1 MRGSTRNKNIISGL
15 IAVVFVTSAMILG
28 IARSFGSFDDT
39 YLFKATFDSAGQGL
53 QKGSDVKIRG
63 VNVGR
68 VQRVSLA
75 GNEAVIAMDINRS
88 ERIPKASELTV
99 RPKTLFGEKFVDIT
113 PDPEN
118 IGIEAS
124 TNPNDFYPNK
134 GTVQFAGKTTG
145 GFELERVLTNAYPLL
160 KEIKAEDIMT
170 VLSTLADAGD
180 GLGPQINR
188 QITNSR
194 KLADVFAAHDA
205 DQRQFFADLDTL
217 ATQLGVR
224 SDDIVAL
231 AKSLNAALPTLNSRQ
246 GLLDQLLRQTARL
259 SNDVSDLLENN
270 TGFIDKSFNEGQQA
284 LDILYANRGQVIPL
298 VAGLASY
305 AQWLSEIIRIP
316 LGDGTYMGA
325 VRALL
330 GKEACGLPICTGG
343 NTLAATSP
351 TSSTPAVP
359 DVVIPPGQTATPA
372 QVGVPAVDN
381 VVGALIDFLAG
392 LGKPK

>member
-1 MRGSTRNKNIISGL
+1 
-15 IAVVFVTSAMILG
+15 VILG

-68 VQRVSLA
+68 VQKVSLA
-75 GNEAVIAMDINRS
+75 GDEAVIAMDINRS
-88 ERIPKASELTV
+88 ERIPKAAELTV

-118 IGIEAS
+118 TGIEAS
-124 TNPNDFYPNK
+124 TSPNDFYPNK
-134 GTVQFAGKTTG
+134 GTVQFTGKTTG

-160 KEIKAEDIMT
+160 KAIKPEDIMT

-180 GLGPQINR
+180 GLGPEINR

-205 DQRQFFADLDTL
+205 DQRQFFADLDAL
-217 ATQLGVR
+217 AAQLGVR

-246 GLLDQLLRQTARL
+246 GLLDEVLRQTARL
-259 SNDVSDLLENN
+259 ANDVSDLLENN
-270 TGFIDKSFNEGQQA
+270 KAFIDKSFNEGQQT
-284 LDILYANRGQVIPL
+284 LDILYDQRGQLIPL
-298 VAGLASY
+298 VSGLASY
-305 AQWLSEIIRIP
+305 SQWLSEVVRIP
-316 LGDGTYMGA
+316 LGDGTYMAA
-325 VRALL
+325 VRSLL

-343 NTLAATSP
+343 NTISATSP
-351 TSSTPAVP
+351 SSGPSALPDALAPASTSTA
-359 DVVIPPGQTATPA
+359 GQAD
-372 QVGVPAVDN
+372 VPAADN
-381 VVGALIDFLAG
+381 VVGALFSFLVG
-392 LGKPK
+392 LGQPR

>member
-1 MRGSTRNKNIISGL
+1 MRSTTRNKNIISGL
-15 IAVVFVTSAMILG
+15 IAVVLVSSAVILG

-68 VQRVSLA
+68 VQRVSLS

-88 ERIPKASELTV
+88 EKIPRAAELTV

-113 PDPEN
+113 PDPEGT
-118 IGIEAS
+118 GIEAS
-124 TNPNDFYPNK
+124 TSPNDFYPNR
-134 GTVQFAGKTTG
+134 GTVQFTGKTTG

-160 KEIKAEDIMT
+160 KEIKPEDIMT

-188 QITNSR
+188 QITNSK

-205 DQRQFFADLDTL
+205 DQRQFFADLDAL
-217 ATQLGVR
+217 AAQLGVR

-246 GLLDQLLRQTARL
+246 ALLDEVLRQTARL

-270 TGFIDKSFNEGQQA
+270 KAFIDKSYTEGLQT
-284 LDILYANRGQVIPL
+284 LDILYDQRGQLVPL
-298 VAGLASY
+298 VSGLASY
-305 AQWLSEIIRIP
+305 AQWLSEVVRIP
-316 LGDGTYMGA
+316 LGDGTYMAA
-325 VRALL
+325 VRSLL
-330 GKEACGLPICTGG
+330 GKELCGLPICTGG
-343 NTLAATSP
+343 NTIGATSP
-351 TSSTPAVP
+351 TSSTPALP
-359 DVVIPPGQTATPA
+359 DVLAPATTSTADQA
-372 QVGVPAVDN
+372 GGPAVDN
-381 VVGALIDFLAG
+381 VVDALFSFLVG
-392 LGKPK
+392 LGQPR